1 MGYTGFSIYGI
12 LAWLWILYIIASR
25 RALTIFDMG
34 AQNQPYKES
43 LPLLYSA
50 IQDTNSRIQGCY
62 QTMDTL
68 TLRLVYFLIY
78 WSLFSLNLFLFPTYL
93 FLFLSIYFPSISFS
107 FSCYYIYYPLPT
119 DLSQGLPQWFYFFIF
134 SYLTGRANIQT
145 GPKEKQ
151 HVSSPY
157 YDSLSPTAQVVGRAC
172 IVLDWKTLSKMEVYI
187 YTTFRKIWSSWYY

>member
-1 MGYTGFSIYGI
+1 
-12 LAWLWILYIIASR
+12 
-25 RALTIFDMG
+25 
-34 AQNQPYKES
+34 
-43 LPLLYSA
+43 
-50 IQDTNSRIQGCY
+50 
-62 QTMDTL
+62 MDTL
-68 TLRLVYFLIY
+68 TLRLVYSLIYWSLIYWSLIYWSLIY

-187 YTTFRKIWSSWYY
+187 YIYLSALLRWYVETIVLYRRSTARWYGWENFSCRIFTVPPTCRSTEIRFGIY

>member
-1 MGYTGFSIYGI
+1 
-12 LAWLWILYIIASR
+12 
-25 RALTIFDMG
+25 
-34 AQNQPYKES
+34 
-43 LPLLYSA
+43 
-50 IQDTNSRIQGCY
+50 
-62 QTMDTL
+62 MDTL
-68 TLRLVYFLIY
+68 TLRLVYSLLYWSLIY
-78 WSLFSLNLFLFPTYL
+78 WSLICWSLFSLNLFLFPTYLFL

-187 YTTFRKIWSSWYY
+187 YILKALINLMEAFLNLDLLPYCLQTSSNHWPGPDNNIIT

>member
-1 MGYTGFSIYGI
+1 
-12 LAWLWILYIIASR
+12 
-25 RALTIFDMG
+25 
-34 AQNQPYKES
+34 
-43 LPLLYSA
+43 
-50 IQDTNSRIQGCY
+50 
-62 QTMDTL
+62 MDTL
-68 TLRLVYFLIY
+68 TLRLVYSLIYWSLTY

-145 GPKEKQ
+145 APKEKQ

-187 YTTFRKIWSSWYY
+187 YVSSPYYDSLSPTAQVVGRACIVLDW